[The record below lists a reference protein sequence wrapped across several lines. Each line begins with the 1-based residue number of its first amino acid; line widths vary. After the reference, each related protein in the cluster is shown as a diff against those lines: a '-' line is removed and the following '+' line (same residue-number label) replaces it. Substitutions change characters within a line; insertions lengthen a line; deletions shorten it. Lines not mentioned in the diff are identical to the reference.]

1 MAPARS
7 PASTPLLALD
17 VAHVRPYTDGGAH
30 ALPNGL
36 LMRADSHRLVRRRL
50 RHRHARLHRSARNGS
65 PRVLTSVSA
74 RRSVR
79 VR

>member
-36 LMRADSHRLVRRRL
+36 LMRADIHRLWAGPRRQYSL
-50 RHRHARLHRSARNGS
+50 SC
-65 PRVLTSVSA
+65 
-74 RRSVR
+74 
-79 VR
+79 